1 LQFETALVA
10 SQSHRPELRSS
21 LLLHASVVT
30 TKVGNRNSLHCSGP
44 TPRSV
49 SSRCDRSSLPEQH
62 EPDKK
67 RPCDPIFL
75 NIHPAIEFLGSNLW
89 HLLSNAVNP
98 SSAFAKNGAVDTDN
112 FVVGEDFAENAN
124 WAFVFFTTSGDG
136 DKNAFVADVKVHV
149 R

>member
-1 LQFETALVA
+1 MISPSWNGPRTHLFDA
-10 SQSHRPELRSS
+10 P
-21 LLLHASVVT
+21 VVT
-30 TKVGNRNSLHCSGP
+30 TDVANESSLRYSGP

>member
-1 LQFETALVA
+1 MAPDA
-10 SQSHRPELRSS
+10 SFRRVGGHDRGEKPEFTSLLRSD
-21 LLLHASVVT
+21 
-30 TKVGNRNSLHCSGP
+30 
-44 TPRSV
+44 TPECPL
-49 SSRCDRSSLPEQH
+49 RCDRSSLPEQH
-62 EPDKK
+62 EQNKK

-98 SSAFAKNGAVDTDN
+98 SSAFAKNGAVDADN
-112 FVVGEDFAENAN
+112 FVVGEDFAENAH
-124 WAFVFFTTSGDG
+124 WPFVFFTPSGDG